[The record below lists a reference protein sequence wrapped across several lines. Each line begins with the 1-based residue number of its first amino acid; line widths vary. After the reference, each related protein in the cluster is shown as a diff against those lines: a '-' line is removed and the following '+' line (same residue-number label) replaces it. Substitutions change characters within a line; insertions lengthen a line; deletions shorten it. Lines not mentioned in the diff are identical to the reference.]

1 MIYIKEILIE
11 NYINSLKIDDL
22 KNYAKNNNIYLN
34 EKDAIVILD
43 MAKNNASIYLNENL
57 ETTKKN
63 KNAHGY
69 GLKNVKEIVEKYQGN
84 LQIKKTEGKFIVS
97 IILKEDAS

>member
-43 MAKNNASIYLNENL
+43 MAKKYWKIVYKGNPNEVFKL
-57 ETTKKN
+57 
-63 KNAHGY
+63 
-69 GLKNVKEIVEKYQGN
+69 
-84 LQIKKTEGKFIVS
+84 
-97 IILKEDAS
+97 LKEKIDIKTYEKLIELYNLYKKEMN

>member
-43 MAKNNASIYLNENL
+43 MAKKYWKIVYKGNPNEVFKL
-57 ETTKKN
+57 
-63 KNAHGY
+63 
-69 GLKNVKEIVEKYQGN
+69 
-84 LQIKKTEGKFIVS
+84 
-97 IILKEDAS
+97 LKEKIAQLLEKEFDEFYTT

>member
-22 KNYAKNNNIYLN
+22 K

-43 MAKNNASIYLNENL
+43 MAKKYWKIVYKGNPNEVFKL
-57 ETTKKN
+57 
-63 KNAHGY
+63 
-69 GLKNVKEIVEKYQGN
+69 
-84 LQIKKTEGKFIVS
+84 
-97 IILKEDAS
+97 LKEKIDIKTYEKVIELYNLYKKEMN